1 MDNRKL
7 LTSKRAMKFELE
19 LAEVGCIAAFLE
31 DQSRNV
37 ELWGAVVSGMED
49 WQADILHRLAK
60 EFKQAEQELYQFHL
74 EGAVLIDDG

>member
-1 MDNRKL
+1 MSSRKI

-19 LAEVGCIAAFLE
+19 LAEIGCIAAFLE

-60 EFKQAEQELYQFHL
+60 EFKEAEQELHQFSL
-74 EGAVLIDDG
+74 EGALA

>member
-1 MDNRKL
+1 MSNRKL

-60 EFKQAEQELYQFHL
+60 EFKEAEKELYQFNL
-74 EGAVLIDDG
+74 EGEVA

>member
-1 MDNRKL
+1 MSNRKI

-19 LAEVGCIAAFLE
+19 LAEIGCIAAFLE

-60 EFKQAEQELYQFHL
+60 EFKQAEQELYQFNL